1 MRQTPDA
8 IANIVMTTNHLRP
21 VASISRENADRA
33 VTTPPPSAIIAA
45 KAVPSTALDP
55 PRSAASEAGTPISRN
70 TDATTTTAASW

>member
-21 VASISRENADRA
+21 VASISRESADRA

-45 KAVPSTALDP
+45 KAFPNTALEP
-55 PRSAASEAGTPISRN
+55 PKSAASEADRPINRN
-70 TDATTTTAASW
+70 TSATNTTAAI